1 MLECIGKVLV
11 RQSWDFTVI
20 SLIIMYLEAENENV
34 GETSMRSL
42 EKGGRDV
49 GVESLEEH
57 RNRRRNVADEG
68 LGW

>member
-1 MLECIGKVLV
+1 
-11 RQSWDFTVI
+11 
-20 SLIIMYLEAENENV
+20 MYLEAENENV